1 MNNRTFMNG
10 RSRVILAACFMLL
23 SLSCSHRLERAEQ
36 SSAFAQSVPH
46 SQASSISPSRCSIL
60 GTVVESDTLI
70 TRPYPLCLVRIDSVL
85 GYGSSFSMPLST
97 GQNVHVYIVSFA
109 RDPARAPADSLGHPV
124 IFAGS
129 KLKGELERN
138 AVDGGG
144 DNGKLNFTMYDAVV
158 IE

>member
-1 MNNRTFMNG
+1 MGAQPVPHAR
-10 RSRVILAACFMLL
+10 
-23 SLSCSHRLERAEQ
+23 Q
-36 SSAFAQSVPH
+36 SSIA
-46 SQASSISPSRCSIL
+46 PSRCRIL

-85 GYGSSFSMPLST
+85 GYGSSFGMPLSE
-97 GQNVHVYIVSFA
+97 GQNVQVYIVAFA
-109 RDPARAPADSLGHPV
+109 RDPARAPADTLGHPV

-129 KLKGELERN
+129 KLKGELEWN
-138 AVDGGG
+138 AVEGG